1 MKDTVNII
9 LDKVFNFY
17 TYATLFVAGLIYLI
31 VQIDAS
37 EDQARAERQAKVAA
51 CFNNGMVLVE
61 TEAGQ
66 RCAEPKNL
74 IAIK

>member
-1 MKDTVNII
+1 MKYAQFIF
-9 LDKVFNFY
+9 DKVFNIY
-17 TYATLFVAGLIYLI
+17 TYILLFVAGFIFLII
-31 VQIDAS
+31 DIDAR

-51 CFNNGMVLVE
+51 CFNSGMVLVE